1 MSGPIAS
8 SKKIDGPRL
17 APASGGEARSIVILV
32 HGYGSNGEDLIG
44 LAPYWRDALADT
56 MFIAPNAPEPCPGA
70 PGGYQWW
77 PVWNSD
83 RAAGV
88 RGAAGI
94 LSAFIDSELARYRL
108 TDDRLALVGF
118 SQGTMLAL
126 HVAPRRERQLAG
138 VVGYSGMLID
148 VDAPDLRT
156 RPPVLLVHGD
166 ADPMVPIAAFHQA
179 EAALRALGFDLST
192 HVSRGLGHSID
203 MDGLR
208 LGGAF
213 LSKVLA

>member
-1 MSGPIAS
+1 MSAPIAS
-8 SKKIDGPRL
+8 NVKIDGPRL
-17 APASGGEARSIVILV
+17 APASGREARSIVILA

-44 LAPYWRDALADT
+44 LAPYWRDPLADT
-56 MFIAPNAPEPCPGA
+56 VFVAPNAPEPCPGA

-77 PVWNSD
+77 PVWDSD

-88 RGAAGI
+88 RNAAVV
-94 LSAFIDSELARYRL
+94 LSAFIDAELARYGL

-148 VDAPDLRT
+148 GDAADVRT
-156 RPPVLLVHGD
+156 RPPILLVHGD
-166 ADPMVPIAAFHQA
+166 ADPMVPVAAFHQA
-179 EAALRALGFDLST
+179 EASLRGLGFDLST